1 MTSILVTVGTDGATN
16 WVRLPSGQKF
26 NLGMMSVLNFVSKL
40 TKSGAMARKTLQDFL
55 KTGETMLTVN
65 PDVMWDILQ
74 PGRPVW
80 AADSFMSPDQQ
91 QSAVQETTRMS
102 NVWDDLAKEAQAFKR
117 LASDDEQDE
126 IIDEEVEEEGTPK
139 EAATQKLSFDVYAS
153 NLELAKEILAS
164 ARTTLKAIDSKV
176 ASGRKFNAARARAD
190 VFAITSKTGS
200 ICEKTEMVE
209 TWVASDLQKL
219 SSEMQRIHDLFHP
232 QS

>member
-40 TKSGAMARKTLQDFL
+40 TKSGGMARKTLQDFL
-55 KTGETMLTVN
+55 KAGETMLTVN

-74 PGRPVW
+74 PRRPVW
-80 AADSFMSPDQQ
+80 AADSFMLSDQQ
-91 QSAVQETTRMS
+91 QSAAQETTRMS
-102 NVWDDLAKEAQAFKR
+102 NIWNELTKEAQAFKR
-117 LASDDEQDE
+117 LSSDDDEQQD
-126 IIDEEVEEEGTPK
+126 DDGKEEVTPK

-153 NLELAKEILAS
+153 NMDVAKDILAS
-164 ARTTLKAIDSKV
+164 ARETLKTIDSKV

-190 VFAITSKTGS
+190 VFAVTSKTGS

-219 SSEMQRIHDLFHP
+219 ASEMQRIHNLFHP